1 MEAAGLMRPLI
12 FGWYPV
18 VWEELLIWRRRFWLY
33 FTVYMLSPLIFLL
46 SFGYGAGQ
54 RFRLLVPGGLSYLE
68 FLVPGV
74 VALTIFNN
82 GIGSV
87 TVRLFYH
94 RLHFKSFEAYRLAP
108 MAEAVLW
115 LGYTL
120 AGALRGLLS
129 GSIVLA
135 LALLLVPDFRF
146 SFTGLPWLMA
156 CAFAAGA
163 CGGFLGLCLRSFD
176 DQTLVSEFIVVP
188 MTFLCGTLVPLER
201 LPGALQHLVWFLP
214 LTPATQVVRASLTGN
229 PVPWPAVAL
238 LAGWTLLFALLGVW
252 RLRRNEE

>member
-1 MEAAGLMRPLI
+1 MRQVV

-54 RFRLLVPGGLSYLE
+54 RFRLLMPGELSYLE

-74 VALTIFNN
+74 VALSIFNN
-82 GIGSV
+82 GITSV
-87 TVRLFYH
+87 TVRLFYN
-94 RLHFKSFEAYRLAP
+94 RLHFKSFDAYRLAP
-108 MAEAVLW
+108 MAAASLW

-135 LALLLVPDFRF
+135 LALLLVPGFRF
-146 SFTGLPWLMA
+146 SFAGLPWLVA

-163 CGGFLGLCLRSFD
+163 FGVFLGLSLRSFD
-176 DQTLVSEFIVVP
+176 DQTLISEFIVVP
-188 MTFLCGTLVPLER
+188 MTFLCGTLIPLER
-201 LPGALQHLVWFLP
+201 LPGVLQHLVWLLP
-214 LTPATQVVRASLTGN
+214 LTPATAVLRAGFTGN
-229 PVPWPAVAL
+229 LVPWPAVGL
-238 LAGWTLLFALLGVW
+238 LAGWAGLFLLLGLW
-252 RLRRNEE
+252 QLKRSEE

>member
-1 MEAAGLMRPLI
+1 MRQVV

-18 VWEELLIWRRRFWLY
+18 VWEELLTWRRRFWLY
-33 FTVYMLSPLIFLL
+33 FTVYMLSPLVFLL

-54 RFRLLVPGGLSYLE
+54 RLKLFMPGGLSYLE

-74 VALTIFNN
+74 VALAVFNN
-82 GIGSV
+82 GISSV
-87 TVRLFYH
+87 TVRLFYN
-94 RLHFKSFEAYRLAP
+94 RLQFKSFDAYRLAP
-108 MAEAVLW
+108 LAGTALW

-135 LALLLVPDFRF
+135 LALLFVPGFRF
-146 SFTGLPWLMA
+146 SFAGLLWLVA

-163 CGGFLGLCLRSFD
+163 FGVFLGLSLRSFD
-176 DQTLVSEFIVVP
+176 DQTLISEFIVVP

-201 LPGALQHLVWFLP
+201 LPGALQYLVWFLP
-214 LTPATQVVRASLTGN
+214 LTPATAVLRASFTGN
-229 PVPWPAVAL
+229 PVPWPAVGL
-238 LAGWTLLFALLGVW
+238 LAGWTLLFAALGLW
-252 RLRRNEE
+252 RLKRNEE